1 MTMLINLETNQELT
15 DSEFRAAHSNTS
27 FGPVIDYASFGYAV
41 VYPTP
46 QPVHDPVIQTVRRL
60 PAVLTDKGH
69 YEQSWEVIPRF
80 NDYTDEDGVLH
91 TRAEQ
96 EAEAIAKDAE
106 EKAAQELAAAKAAR
120 QLEVDAITVTT
131 AAGNTFD
138 GDERSQDRMATTLA
152 AMDEGDTGPW
162 VLADNTVITVTRS
175 ELREALRLARSA
187 MAAIWIKPYA

>member
-1 MTMLINLETNQELT
+1 MIELINLETNQVCTE
-15 DSEFRAAHSNTS
+15 SEFRAAFPNTS
-27 FGPVIDYASFGYAV
+27 FPQVINYEDFGYAV
-41 VYPTP
+41 VFPAP
-46 QPVHDPVIQTVRRL
+46 QPAHDPITQSVREIA
-60 PAVLTDKGH
+60 PVLTAKGH
-69 YEQSWEVIPRF
+69 YEQGWEVVPRF
-80 NDYTDEDGVLH
+80 KDYTDENGVLH
-91 TRAEQ
+91 TRADQ

-106 EKAAQELAAAKAAR
+106 EKAAQALAAAKAAR

-138 GDERSQDRMATTLA
+138 GDERSQDRMGTTLA

-162 VLADNTVITVTRS
+162 VLADNTVITVTRA